1 MNKEI
6 ISAFIFAFCAV
17 VCNIVKADTG
27 AGGENK
33 TGISAE
39 DMKTLTDGIGG
50 KNFESAPLRTKT
62 SDMYRGL

>member
-17 VCNIVKADTG
+17 VCNIVKAGTG

-50 KNFESAPLRTKT
+50 KKF
-62 SDMYRGL
+62 

>member
-27 AGGENK
+27 AGVK
-33 TGISAE
+33 I
-39 DMKTLTDGIGG
+39 K
-50 KNFESAPLRTKT
+50 
-62 SDMYRGL
+62 RGYPPKI